1 MHNFSQIEVGGGARV
16 FPSFADDLCKNVH
29 ALPLRMKARSIRVA
43 RGLSQLKENPVP
55 ALSEFGWYKLESRL
69 VPPGERSAMPS

>member
-43 RGLSQLKENPVP
+43 RWLSQLK
-55 ALSEFGWYKLESRL
+55 KDL
-69 VPPGERSAMPS
+69 VRH